1 LSSAVSKVS
10 KVLRAVWDEQGANAS
25 VAVILRLDGG
35 KLRVL
40 FVRRVR
46 NSRDPWSGQMALPG
60 GKREAKDRSLK
71 ETVIRETLEE
81 TNINLLENCR
91 FLGVMS
97 VFQSKPRPETKVLPF
112 VVLVED
118 KQLIRLNENEL
129 EEYFWVSV
137 EELVRNRTKARFG
150 FAESPAFVL
159 GNMIIW
165 GLTFRIIER
174 LVYLLETRMTL
185 RNDDSEEC

>member
-1 LSSAVSKVS
+1 LSFVVSRLS
-10 KVLRAVWDEQGANAS
+10 NVLRPVSDEQGANAS
-25 VAVILRLDGG
+25 VAVLLKLDGG

-60 GKREAKDRSLK
+60 GKREAKDRNLK

-81 TNINLLENCR
+81 TNISLLENCR
-91 FLGVMS
+91 FLGAMS
-97 VFQSKPRPETKVLPF
+97 AFQSKPRPETRVLPF

-118 KQLIRLNENEL
+118 EQSIRLNENEL

-137 EELVRNRTKARFG
+137 EELVRNRTRVGLGFG
-150 FAESPAFVL
+150 ESPAFVL
-159 GNMIIW
+159 GNMVIW

-174 LVYLLETRMTL
+174 LVYLMETRTTL
-185 RNDDSEEC
+185 RDDDSKQR